1 VLVLS
6 RFAGAAHECKEA
18 LLVNPYDTEA
28 VAAAINRA
36 LSMPLE
42 ERRERHTAMYATLLH
57 NDIDRWAERF
67 IATLTRP
74 PRAANWPFSVNLAAN
89 G

>member
-1 VLVLS
+1 VLILS

-36 LSMPLE
+36 LQMPLE
-42 ERRERHTAMYATLLH
+42 ERRERHQAMYETLTQ
-57 NDIDRWAERF
+57 NDIAHWAERF
-67 IATLTRP
+67 IATLSR
-74 PRAANWPFSVNLAAN
+74 PRAANWPFGLSAAV
-89 G
+89 GQ